1 MDDKTRI
8 EFKGQV
14 DQKGHFIYGRLT
26 QYNLKSGLEELALEG
41 SFENGRLN
49 GKIRYYIYIST
60 IVLHI
65 PNSIHIFECK
75 NWTHIFEKEQT
86 YFHSA
91 RIFWLCLDT

>member
-75 NWTHIFEKEQT
+75 NWTHIFEKNKL
-86 YFHSA
+86 
-91 RIFWLCLDT
+91 IFIRPEFSGYA

>member
-49 GKIRYYIYIST
+49 GKIRYHIYIST
-60 IVLHI
+60 IVVLHI

-75 NWTHIFEKEQT
+75 NWTHIFKENKL
-86 YFHSA
+86 
-91 RIFWLCLDT
+91 IFIWPEFSG